1 MHLRRARVRSR
12 TPRPGSPTTT
22 VAAERSMVL
31 MPQPPVAG
39 RRPGP
44 RGRRAARSGRLRW
57 CAYEQALINTRW

>member
-1 MHLRRARVRSR
+1 
-12 TPRPGSPTTT
+12 
-22 VAAERSMVL
+22 MVL